1 MKQIIESRLRAV
13 RALNEYKAAGGIDPE
28 YAIRDLMSDLMHLM
42 NETMPIS
49 DVEFEHMMALNNF
62 LSDIEDNGAQE

>member
-1 MKQIIESRLRAV
+1 MNQIIQSRLRAV
-13 RALNEYKAAGGIDPE
+13 EALNEYKAAGVFDPE

-49 DVEFEHMMALNNF
+49 DVEYEHMMALDNF
-62 LSDIEDNGAQE
+62 LSDIAEN